1 MKLQID
7 TKEKTIVVLEDSNIK
22 ELVKALKGMLGED
35 WDNYSI
41 KNNTTIFTYYYPWY
55 QWYPLCQPYDYTRP
69 LPWVEYS
76 TGTLHAELPQNIA
89 VYNVDVQS
97 CN

>member
-7 TKEKTIVVLEDSNIK
+7 TKEKTVSILENANIR
-22 ELVKALKGMLGED
+22 ELTKALEGMLGADYE
-35 WDNYSI
+35 NYTI
-41 KNNTTIFTYYYPWY
+41 KSDIVVYTYYYPWY
-55 QWYPLCQPYDYTRP
+55 QWYYTPQPWFPTTNPYYICT
-69 LPWVEYS
+69 S
-76 TGTLHAELPQNIA
+76 TGEKFTELPSTTA

>member
-55 QWYPLCQPYDYTRP
+55 QWKPCEPA
-69 LPWVEYS
+69 PWITYS
-76 TGTLHAELPQNIA
+76 TGDKYEELPPTTA